1 MLQQILHNQQH
12 PSCSSINAISDTIEQ
27 DRLYALK
34 VFDRM
39 LDWDDQVV
47 YDVYDNALI
56 DTDLEMSSPDARE
69 ELYARGLFDER
80 SRNLQEYDRAAL
92 SRQLD
97 ETQQSWLL
105 GHGENMKKKKKKYVD
120 LGCIMVSRKIFKW
133 LVGCVTAAALV
144 TVIVIG

>member
-27 DRLYALK
+27 VEEDRLYALK
-34 VFDRM
+34 VFDKM

-47 YDVYDNALI
+47 YDVYDNAFV
-56 DTDLEMSSPDARE
+56 DTDLEMSSPDGTDKISTR
-69 ELYARGLFDER
+69 
-80 SRNLQEYDRAAL
+80 RNLQEYDRAAL

-105 GHGENMKKKKKKYVD
+105 GHGEKMKKKKKYVD

-133 LVGCVTAAALV
+133 LVGCVVAAALV